1 MTDKAS
7 APVRRKRTAME
18 VLRSVGQPKV
28 GVMLALGFSSGLPF
42 LLTGNTLGYWLR
54 DEGTSL
60 KAIGFLSWVGLAYSI
75 KYLWAPLVDR
85 LDVPIL
91 GRWLGRR
98 RGWMALS
105 QMLVAAGLIGMALVG
120 PEGGLTAIGS
130 GADQR
135 RGRSQEVEV
144 GTAVASRVMVPWS
157 PGVPLRT
164 SPARVTSISRQAG
177 RAPRASCGSP
187 RPTWRTRSTGWS

>member
-105 QMLVAAGLIGMALVG
+105 ARAMCWARSHI
-120 PEGGLTAIGS
+120 S
-130 GADQR
+130 R
-135 RGRSQEVEV
+135 RIS
-144 GTAVASRVMVPWS
+144 ASR
-157 PGVPLRT
+157 
-164 SPARVTSISRQAG
+164 PAAR
-177 RAPRASCGSP
+177 PASS
-187 RPTWRTRSTGWS
+187 

>member
-1 MTDKAS
+1 MTDKAP
-7 APVRRKRTAME
+7 APERRKRTAMD
-18 VLRSVGQPKV
+18 VLRSVRQPKV

-75 KYLWAPLVDR
+75 KYLWAPLVDG

-105 QMLVAAGLIGMALVG
+105 QLLVAAGLVGMALVG
-120 PEGGLTAIGS
+120 PEGGLTAIGLFAVLTAFAS
-130 GADQR
+130 ATQDIVVDAWRIEAAETGEELGLLSSAYQLGYRGA
-135 RGRSQEVEV
+135 
-144 GTAVASRVMVPWS
+144 
-157 PGVPLRT
+157 LL
-164 SPARVTSISRQAG
+164 VTDALILAAAQHL
-177 RAPRASCGSP
+177 
-187 RPTWRTRSTGWS
+187 GWSVYTKPWP